1 MSDDDGRGTMPRRC
15 LVVDD
20 EPRLRQV
27 LQRVM
32 EADGFAARAAGSG
45 REALACLEAE
55 EVELVLTDLRMPE
68 MDGIELLKAVR
79 ARWPDTAVMLVT
91 AVADVEV
98 AVNCLAQGA
107 MDYLT
112 KPFHIE
118 EVRARVAQA
127 MEKRHLIIENRGY
140 QHELE
145 ARVRKQARRIGEL
158 FLGGVQAL
166 AEALDAKDRY
176 TAGHSYRVARYATA
190 IARGMTLDQSVLLQI
205 ELGGHV
211 HDIGKIGVRED
222 VLNKPGRLT
231 DEEYQHIM
239 IHPVVGWRI
248 LSPLMAEHPV
258 ALNVVRSHHER
269 FDGKGL
275 PDRLAGAAIPL
286 EARIAAVADTF
297 DAMTSSRPYRPA
309 PRTPDEAVAE
319 LVRCAGTQFD
329 PEVVAAFVKGWD
341 AGDIVIA
348 TEGDEFGVPPLVL
361 PLVAD

>member
-1 MSDDDGRGTMPRRC
+1 VKEPRVAGATPPQC

-32 EADGFAARAAGSG
+32 EADGFACRTAASG
-45 REALACLEAE
+45 REAIDVLNVAPA
-55 EVELVLTDLRMPE
+55 ELVLTDLRMPE

-79 ARWPDTAVMLVT
+79 ERWPDTAVMLVT

-127 MEKRHLIIENRGY
+127 MEKRALILENRGY
-140 QHELE
+140 QSDLE
-145 ARVRKQARRIGEL
+145 ARVRRQASRIEQV
-158 FLGGVQAL
+158 FLAAVQGF

-176 TAGHSYRVARYATA
+176 TAGHSVRVARYATV
-190 IARGMTLDQSVLLQI
+190 IAKMMTLDPAVLVQI

-239 IHPVVGWRI
+239 IHPVVGWKI
-248 LSPLMAEHPV
+248 LSPLMMDHPV

-269 FDGKGL
+269 YDGKGI
-275 PDRLAGAAIPL
+275 PDRLFGQAIPL
-286 EARIAAVADTF
+286 EARIAAVADSF
-297 DAMTSSRPYRPA
+297 DAITSSRPYRPA
-309 PRTPDEAVAE
+309 PRSVEDAVAE
-319 LVRCAGTQFD
+319 VMRCAGTQFD
-329 PEVVAAFVKGWD
+329 PDVVAAFVSAWEQGE
-341 AGDIVIA
+341 IVVPSA
-348 TEGDEFGVPPLVL
+348 DEELLFPTLVL
-361 PLVAD
+361 PSIG